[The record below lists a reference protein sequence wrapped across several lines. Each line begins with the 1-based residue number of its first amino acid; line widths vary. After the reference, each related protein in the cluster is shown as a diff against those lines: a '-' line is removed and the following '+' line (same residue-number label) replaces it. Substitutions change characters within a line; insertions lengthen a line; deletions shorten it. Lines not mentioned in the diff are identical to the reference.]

1 MDIGK
6 SNYLFLIFSE
16 ARMVVA
22 ITLVVVVVVVVVVV
36 INVFEV
42 LIWRQRIE
50 VSAKHLPL
58 STRSLRNVYFL

>member
-16 ARMVVA
+16 AIMVVA
-22 ITLVVVVVVVVVVV
+22 ITLVVVVVVVV

-42 LIWRQRIE
+42 VIWRQRIE
-50 VSAKHLPL
+50 VSAKHIPLP
-58 STRSLRNVYFL
+58 TRSLRNVYFL